1 MTTKKVIKRGRPE
14 LEDSEK
20 RSVIVQFR
28 VTPEEREQLEKA
40 ADTTD
45 KRLSDWLRDQA
56 VRAAKRTA

>member
-1 MTTKKVIKRGRPE
+1 MTKTKVSKVGRPE

-28 VTPEEREQLEKA
+28 VTAEEKEQLENA
-40 ADTTD
+40 ASTQE